1 MPLSVL
7 TGRVLPMHR
16 QIAGTLTGPVTKW
29 IVAAIVIIAAVG
41 LSTFYSKLVDVQNNE
56 ASSWL
61 PASAESTKVLEELSD
76 SVDPND
82 IPTLVVYNRD
92 GGLTDADL
100 ADMDAQAAKIAADV
114 EGVTDDNDDG
124 KADVLSPNVAK
135 QLNLPQKL
143 ISDDGEVAYL
153 YLVLNFGDE
162 GWNAIPDAADEI
174 RDIAKIDGVTVHLAG
189 FGGQAADSAE
199 SFEGID
205 TNLIFLTLIAVI
217 IILLLTYRSAVLWIL
232 PVLCAVFANFIA
244 TGIVYLLARYADL
257 TVNGQSQAILS
268 ILVIGAGT
276 DYALLLVARYREELR
291 RHENRHEAMSFALH
305 RAAPAILASAAT
317 VCIGMLCL
325 VFADLN
331 STAGLGPV
339 VAVGIA
345 ATFLVMVTLLPALLV
360 ICGRWVFGPTKE
372 NHRGWVKTGGVML
385 VGGIAALALG
395 IALGKQDGDAAAA
408 FGGLFSG
415 LGGFSAFI
423 GLLVLIQ
430 VAIEHWTGVHSRP
443 DFGSTEPTSSGLW
456 ARVGNSIKPRPRTV
470 WVVTT
475 GLLLVACL
483 GLFRLDTG
491 GLSTEDT
498 YTKEFDSIKGQKLL
512 EEHGLQDA
520 SNTIQVV
527 ANTDQ
532 IDAVEQSLT
541 GIDGLGAPEEAVPLA
556 DGRSYFEAT
565 ISADISSQ
573 KAFDIVEASRD
584 AAHAVDGADAIVG
597 GGSGFYLDTKVAA
610 NRDNLV
616 IIPLVLVVVFLI
628 LLALLRAVVAPVILI
643 ATVVLSF
650 GAAVGISALLFEYV
664 FGFAGSDPGFP
675 LFAFV
680 FLVALGIDYNIFL
693 MTRVREETA
702 IHGTRSGSL
711 IALSST
717 GGVITSA
724 GLVLAATFLILGSLP
739 LVFLAELG
747 VAVALGVLLDT
758 MIVRSVLVTAIN
770 LDLGGKIWWPSNLDR
785 GDAPAAP
792 PATEPEKVPAGL

>member
-16 QIAGTLTGPVTKW
+16 QIAGKLTGPITKW
-29 IVAAIVIIAAVG
+29 IVAAIVVFAAMA
-41 LSTFYSKLVDVQNNE
+41 LAPLNAKLVDVQNNE

-61 PASAESTKVLEELSD
+61 PESAESTKVLEELSGSD
-76 SVDPND
+76 TQDPND
-82 IPTLVVYNRD
+82 IPTLVVYSRA

-100 ADMDAQAAKIAADV
+100 AAMDEQAAKIAADV
-114 EGVTDDNDDG
+114 EGVTDSTEDG
-124 KADVLSPNVAK
+124 KADVLSPNVAE
-135 QLNLPQKL
+135 QSDLPQKL
-143 ISDDGEVAYL
+143 KSDDDQVAYL

-174 RDIAKIDGVTVHLAG
+174 KKIAKIDGVTVHLAG
-189 FGGQAADSAE
+189 YGGQAADAAE

-205 TNLIFLTLIAVI
+205 TNLIFATLAVVI
-217 IILLLTYRSAVLWIL
+217 VILLFTYRSPILWLL
-232 PVLCAVFANFIA
+232 PVICAAVANMIA
-244 TGIVYLLARYADL
+244 TGIVYLLARYAEL

-291 RHENRHEAMSFALH
+291 RHEDRHEAMAFALH

-339 VAVGIA
+339 IAVGIA
-345 ATFLVMVTLLPALLV
+345 VTFVVMVTLLPALLV
-360 ICGRWVFGPTKE
+360 ICGRWIFWPKRPSFGTE
-372 NHRGWVKTGGVML
+372 
-385 VGGIAALALG
+385 
-395 IALGKQDGDAAAA
+395 
-408 FGGLFSG
+408 
-415 LGGFSAFI
+415 
-423 GLLVLIQ
+423 
-430 VAIEHWTGVHSRP
+430 
-443 DFGSTEPTSSGLW
+443 EPTNSGIW
-456 ARVGNSIKPRPRTV
+456 ARVGNAIKPRPRSV

-475 GLLLVACL
+475 GLLLIACL

-527 ANTDQ
+527 ANDDE
-532 IDAVEQSLT
+532 IDAVKSAL
-541 GIDGLGAPEEAVPLA
+541 GDVDGLGAAGPEVSIG
-556 DGRSYFEAT
+556 DGRSFFEAT
-565 ISADISSQ
+565 IGADISSQ

-584 AAHAVDGADAIVG
+584 AVHDVSGADALVG
-597 GGSGFYLDTKVAA
+597 GGAAFYLDTKTAS

-616 IIPLVLVVVFLI
+616 IIPLVLLVVFVI
-628 LLALLRAVVAPVILI
+628 LLLLLRAVLAPVILI

-650 GAAVGISALLFEYV
+650 GAALGISALLFEFV

-693 MTRVREETA
+693 MTRVREETVN
-702 IHGTRSGSL
+702 HGTRRGSL

-724 GLVLAATFLILGSLP
+724 GLVLAATFLVLGSLP

-758 MIVRSVLVTAIN
+758 MIVRSVLVTALN
-770 LDLGGKIWWPSNLDR
+770 LDLGGKIWWPSKLDQS
-785 GDAPAAP
+785 DASADEP
-792 PATEPEKVPAGL
+792 PAVDLAKEPVGV